1 MPRLPSGAALVTGA
15 SSGIGRATARAL
27 AAAGYPTV
35 ATARHPEALA
45 DLAAAGCHTLALDVT
60 DEGSMTRAVRA
71 VEETYGG
78 IAALINNAGYG
89 EMGPLEE
96 VPIAAFRRQ
105 LETNVV
111 GALRLCQLMLPGMRR
126 QGYGR
131 IVNVSTMGGVMA
143 MLGGGAY
150 YASKHAL
157 EALSDALR
165 AEVAPFGID
174 VVVIQPGLV
183 WSGFNATARASAALV
198 PNGGPYDALK
208 HALVT
213 RAFGDAAGVPRAL
226 GATPEQVAAVIVQAV
241 GTRRPRPR
249 YKVTEM
255 ARVLPVVRR
264 LLPDRGWDALTRR
277 MLGLR

>member
-1 MPRLPSGAALVTGA
+1 MAFIAQRKEDSMPPIFSGAALVTGA
-15 SSGIGRATARAL
+15 SSGIGHATARAL

-45 DLAAAGCHTLALDVT
+45 DLVAAGCHTLALDVT

-71 VEETYGG
+71 VEEAHGG

-111 GALRLCQLMLPGMRR
+111 GALRLCQLVLPGMRTR
-126 QGYGR
+126 GYGR

-165 AEVAPFGID
+165 AEVAPFGVD
-174 VVVIQPGLV
+174 VIVIEPGLV
-183 WSGFNATARASAALV
+183 WSGFNATARASAALA
-198 PNGGPYDALK
+198 PNGGPYDDLK
-208 HALVT
+208 RALVT
-213 RAFGDAAGVPRAL
+213 RAFGDAAGVPHAL

-249 YKVTEM
+249 YKVTAM
-255 ARVLPVVRR
+255 GRGLAMVRR
-264 LLPDRGWDALTRR
+264 L
-277 MLGLR
+277 